1 MSGEL
6 LDKLSC
12 RSNGSTGCCRVGYRS
27 KTGRELWAPT
37 SALIFLADGE

>member
-12 RSNGSTGCCRVGYRS
+12 RS